1 MSSERT
7 WLEPYLLR
15 AVRVGIQAT
24 TFVLISLVIYRTLP
38 GGRIV
43 SLGTFTIMWLVAAIG
58 TVVAVLLPWRR
69 VLSSRWGVWVLYGW
83 SLADIVLI
91 SVFVA
96 ASGDTTPSVFMLY
109 ALPTIFFAASFP
121 FPAQLAFFLLT
132 TVSYLTAA
140 EISGASVSLA
150 DHFLLLVLLSM
161 VAFMASF
168 LSRELIEQMSAH
180 GHRHQELQQKFSDLE
195 RADEVFRAV
204 SELASDYVYSMS
216 IHEDGSMT
224 WDWVSDAFERVTGY
238 TPEQMVEMGGWQ
250 TMIHP
255 DDLPQAGGW
264 FDRLLQGE
272 KQVVDL
278 RLITPSGE
286 EKNIVAYIAPV
297 WNLERS
303 RVIRVFGA
311 VQEVTDRARHEAA
324 LQESNSLLRS
334 ILDSTTD
341 GILVVDSR
349 GRVVTYN
356 QTFVDMWRVPP
367 EVMAKGDDNKTIE
380 HVVGQLKQPSLF
392 RDKIR
397 SLYRDPTAQSL
408 DILEFKDGRVFER
421 WSQPHQ
427 LYGKIIGRVWSFR
440 DITARRREQDKIG
453 AAVDAL
459 QRSDAE
465 RRQLLSH
472 LVRAKEEERS
482 RVASGIHDDTV
493 QVMTSVA
500 IDLERMARHIEDGEQ
515 KDRLTRLEESARSA
529 IKRLRSMVFDL
540 KPPTLADDGL
550 ASALY
555 LYLEELKADTELEY
569 ELRNELREEPEEEL
583 RVVLYRIAQ
592 EALTNVRKHA
602 QADKVIVYLSRT
614 GNGVQLR
621 VIDDGVGFSPE
632 AREVMPGHLGIVEMR
647 EHAQIVGGSFRIQS
661 ATSGTVVEAW
671 VPDGPGAAGRGVLGA
686 GAAAG

>member
-1 MSSERT
+1 MASERT

-15 AVRVGIQAT
+15 TVRVGVQSTI
-24 TFVLISLVIYRTLP
+24 FVLISLAIYRALP
-38 GGRIV
+38 GGDGV
-43 SLGTFTIMWLVAAIG
+43 SIGVFALLWLAAAAGMLVAF
-58 TVVAVLLPWRR
+58 LLPWRR
-69 VLSSRWGVWVLYGW
+69 LIGSPWGMRVLYLW
-83 SLADIVLI
+83 ALADIVLI

-96 ASGDTTPSVFMLY
+96 ASGDANPSVFTMY

-121 FPAQLAFFLLT
+121 LPAQFAYFLLT
-132 TVSYLTAA
+132 TASYLAA
-140 EISGASVSLA
+140 VQLGDVNLSVA
-150 DHFLLLVLLSM
+150 DHFLRVTLLGLVG
-161 VAFMASF
+161 FMASF

-180 GHRHQELQQKFSDLE
+180 GHRHEELQQRFSDLQ

-216 IHEDGSMT
+216 VHEDGSMT

-238 TPEQMVEMGGWQ
+238 TPEQMVELGGWEVL
-250 TMIHP
+250 IHP
-255 DDLPQAGGW
+255 DHLAETSGNFARIMGGESLVLELKLLTPAGETK
-264 FDRLLQGE
+264 DVL
-272 KQVVDL
+272 VYV
-278 RLITPSGE
+278 
-286 EKNIVAYIAPV
+286 APV
-297 WNLERS
+297 WDDVQS
-303 RVIRVFGA
+303 RVVRFFGA
-311 VQEVTDRARHEAA
+311 VQDVTERKTHEGA

-341 GILVVDSR
+341 GILVVDAA
-349 GRVVTYN
+349 GRIVAHN
-356 QTFVDMWRVPP
+356 QTFVDMWRIPP
-367 EVMAKGDDNKTIE
+367 EVMAQGNDNKTID
-380 HVVGQLKQPSLF
+380 HVLGQLKQPSLF
-392 RDKIR
+392 RDKVR

-408 DILEFKDGRVFER
+408 DILEFNDGRVFER

-427 LYGKIIGRVWSFR
+427 LHGEIIGRVWSFR
-440 DITARRREQDKIG
+440 DITSRRREQDKIG

-459 QRSDAE
+459 QRSDTE

-500 IDLERMARHIEDGEQ
+500 IDLERMARHVGDIEQRDH
-515 KDRLTRLEESARSA
+515 LTRLEEAARAA

-540 KPPTLADDGL
+540 KPPTLADGL
-550 ASALY
+550 ASALI
-555 LYLEELKADTELEY
+555 LYLEELKADSELEY
-569 ELRNELREEPEEEL
+569 ELRNELQEEPEEEL
-583 RVVLYRIAQ
+583 RVILYRIAQ

-602 QADKVIVYLSRT
+602 RADKVVVHLSRT
-614 GNGVQLR
+614 GSGVQLR

-632 AREVMPGHLGIVEMR
+632 AREVLPGHLGIVEMR

-661 ATSGTVVEAW
+661 AATGTVVEAW
-671 VPDGPGAAGRGVLGA
+671 VPDGPDTSQQGTLGA